1 MALEAEIIGPVTL
14 FLSIVAIVWL
24 ALHFRNQKA
33 KILAA
38 GGGDYKRLAE
48 EAVRGQQIL
57 LDEIKTMNATLREIE
72 KLLREV

>member
-1 MALEAEIIGPVTL
+1 MTAEDIVVPIVIFG
-14 FLSIVAIVWL
+14 SIVAIVWL
-24 ALHFRNQKA
+24 ALHFRTQKA
-33 KILAA
+33 RIVAS

-57 LDEIKTMNATLREIE
+57 LEEVKTMNAHLREIE